1 MDLLSRYR
9 NVTVLALVIFAQL
22 ILLGYQVKSNQD
34 IRLIRV
40 WAVTAVTPIAKVID
54 TVRGG
59 TVDSVGR
66 YVNLHNLADENK
78 QLGKEVGRLRL
89 ENQYLKSELRS
100 ADRAVALGAFQA
112 RNPSKTL
119 PSRVIGLSTSASSRV
134 VFIDRGSLGGVMRGM
149 AVITPDGIVGKVIA
163 AYPTASQVL
172 LLTDPTFAAGVISQK
187 HRVRGTLVGLGQTS
201 KCMVDYIQNEE
212 KVETGEW
219 FYTTGDDGVFPKGLP
234 VGTVAS
240 AQPGQQDQMVYL
252 APSGLQGGL
261 EEVLVILEGVHQPI
275 PEGQAPASPVH
286 LQTPATEESPSPEPG
301 APALSTEADR
311 MRQRYQKIGAAENHT
326 FGQGLPGSKPPD
338 FNLDPDAAAVKA
350 RAAATPSAMPAP
362 TAKPAGTPGSAAP
375 ALPRP
380 AVGTASPAAT
390 ASPTPASVRPA
401 AGTRTPAGTGLPT
414 ATTPVARPTAS
425 PAVRPSAAGSKP
437 APAGVPAQ

>member
-40 WAVTAVTPIAKVID
+40 WAVTAVTPIAKLID

-59 TVDSVGR
+59 TVDSLGR

-78 QLGKEVGRLRL
+78 QLGKEVGRLKL

-112 RNPSKTL
+112 RDPSKTL

-201 KCMVDYIQNEE
+201 KCMVEYIQNEE
-212 KVETGEW
+212 KVEAGEW

-240 AQPGQQDQMVYL
+240 AQPGQQDQLVYV

-275 PEGQAPASPVH
+275 PEGQAPASAVH
-286 LQTPATEESPSPEPG
+286 LQAPAPDESAPTEPG
-301 APALSTEADR
+301 APAMNTEADR
-311 MRQRYQKIGAAENHT
+311 MRQRYQRIGAAENHT

-338 FNLDPDAAAVKA
+338 FNLDPDAAAAKA
-350 RAAATPSAMPAP
+350 RAA
-362 TAKPAGTPGSAAP
+362 GSAP
-375 ALPRP
+375 PSTGSGE
-380 AVGTASPAAT
+380 GTGKSAAT
-390 ASPTPASVRPA
+390 ASPTPASPRLPA
-401 AGTRTPAGTGLPT
+401 
-414 ATTPVARPTAS
+414 ATTPAARPPAA
-425 PAVRPSAAGSKP
+425 PAVRPSAAASKP